1 MSFARRY
8 VIVACH
14 DTNID
19 STLIDPTET
28 SYKDITQYTVVMQT
42 NKKSQQ

>member
-1 MSFARRY
+1 M
-8 VIVACH
+8 
-14 DTNID
+14 
-19 STLIDPTET
+19 LIDPTET